1 MRYKEIV
8 CATLLSTSVF
18 ADDALEIKTNEIP
31 VTGNP
36 LSLSDDEMVRPVHIM
51 NGIDLQNKK
60 SSSLGSMLDGVP
72 GVSNNSWGG

>member
-36 LSLSDDEMVRPVHIM
+36 LSLSDDEMVRPVH
-51 NGIDLQNKK
+51 L
-60 SSSLGSMLDGVP
+60 SLIHI
-72 GVSNNSWGG
+72 